1 MAIALLHGPN
11 APRRCASRSLP
22 RTPSNTLLGNN
33 RPRVWKVELQRLA
46 DKLGISIHVSHFPPG
61 TSKWNKIE
69 HRLFSFITLNWRG
82 RPLRTYETVVNL
94 IGNTTT
100 RGGLV
105 VRAKLDKRRYPT
117 GKRISPKEMRT
128 LNIERDDFHGD
139 WNYTIRPRVLAP

>member
-1 MAIALLHGPN
+1 M
-11 APRRCASRSLP
+11 
-22 RTPSNTLLGNN
+22 
-33 RPRVWKVELQRLA
+33 
-46 DKLGISIHVSHFPPG
+46 
-61 TSKWNKIE
+61 
-69 HRLFSFITLNWRG
+69 
-82 RPLRTYETVVNL
+82 NL

-128 LNIERDDFHGD
+128 LNIERDHFHGD